1 VQTIRQLDANNGFEA
16 VGFAMRIVL
25 AEDNP
30 ADVFLLREALK
41 EHGVDAEVHWIDD
54 GAEALNYFDTL
65 DLDAPGSIPDAI
77 LLDLTL
83 PKVDG
88 EVILRRI
95 RDDDR
100 YWHVPVA
107 VMSSA
112 NNPMDRERAQA
123 LGASFIC
130 KPADLDEFLQIG
142 GIVCEMCKLWLFRQT
157 LYFGCD

>member
-1 VQTIRQLDANNGFEA
+1 
-16 VGFAMRIVL
+16 MRIVL

-41 EHGVDAEVHWIDD
+41 EHAVDAELHWIDD

-65 DLDAPGSIPDAI
+65 DLDDPGSAPDAI
-77 LLDLTL
+77 LLDLSL

-88 EVILRRI
+88 EFILQRI
-95 RDDDR
+95 RDDHR
-100 YWHVPVA
+100 YHRVPVA

-112 NNPMDRERAQA
+112 DNPISRERVRA

-130 KPADLDEFLQIG
+130 KPSALDEFLRIG
-142 GIVCEMCKLWLFRQT
+142 EVVCEMCELWMFRQT
-157 LYFGCD
+157 LYFGCG